1 MEESG
6 AEVEEVEEVGRNIS
20 LQYPFTC
27 FLYLLYF
34 LSSFSAGAQA
44 LAVAKA
50 S

>member
-27 FLYLLYF
+27 FPYLLYF
-34 LSSFSAGAQA
+34 LSSFSLDSEAG
-44 LAVAKA
+44 VGFHG
-50 S
+50 